1 MLMVTDFW
9 GMETRGAGL
18 RACMT
23 LTRLWRG
30 VDPRRRTHESLE
42 STGREGGL
50 IIYHGVMLKVEL
62 D

>member
-1 MLMVTDFW
+1 MVTDFW
-9 GMETRGAGL
+9 GVETRGAGL
-18 RACMT
+18 RACAAST
-23 LTRLWRG
+23 DYGAGLIQDG
-30 VDPRRRTHESLE
+30 AHESLK